1 MKTITLVK
9 NITLIVFLIALFSI
23 TNKLNAQKE
32 PAWMMDSWRTEQYPS
47 NVYLTGFAQDAI
59 NKNETNADAIG
70 RVTAMAQGNLSERI
84 ISSVKSVSDSYSQ
97 SVMEGNSESVKETFK
112 SEIQVSTDIVINGIN
127 VESYIKDN
135 IVYAFAYANKY
146 EIIGYYKA
154 NLKMK
159 VQQIEGYLN
168 TARELEEKRE
178 KKKAKDEFNKTLPIF
193 NEITEAQG
201 VLIALDKN
209 ITDNDLHKEKSMK
222 LYNEVVQANARLS
235 QAILVYMVT
244 QEDLFG
250 QQVTAIEDG
259 LKAILAENECSFTNN
274 EEEADWKV
282 EISATC
288 REYNISN
295 NFYFS
300 YVDAKVSLFK
310 APSEKHVYQNEFSEK
325 GAHTKSY
332 KNAARAAY
340 NDISKTIAEKILTWI
355 NN

>member
-127 VESYIKDN
+127 VESYIKNN

-154 NLKMK
+154 NLNMK
-159 VQQIEGYLN
+159 VQQIEGHLN

-244 QEDLFG
+244 EEDLFG
-250 QQVTAIEDG
+250 QQVTSIEDG

-282 EISATC
+282 EISAKS

-325 GAHTKSY
+325 GAHSKSY
-332 KNAARAAY
+332 KNAANEAY
-340 NDISKTIAEKILTWI
+340 NDISKTIAEKILAWI